1 MKLNT
6 LVTLGGATVFG
17 LVAVWLARG
26 WINTAIESEF
36 EKTRPAKMLI
46 ERPKTTIPVVVATV
60 DIAFGQALTV
70 EMLDIVEVPE
80 NARPFGAYDDLE
92 TLLAD
97 RDLANVALTQI
108 AANEIILD
116 HRVSGPGG
124 RGSLSA
130 LITPGMRAASIRVST
145 VSGVGGFIVPGD
157 HVDVLYIR
165 DEETRR
171 NGINLK
177 SDLLLQN
184 VKVLGIDQNLNDQS
198 DSALPA
204 DTVTLEVR
212 VNDAQKLRLAQDTG
226 QLSLSLRRQGETEL
240 VEAGTVYANTIT
252 GSDRDPTRRT
262 TSQTQPSTR
271 TSRPKQRPSGAE
283 VTVIRGDE
291 REPVM
296 VFRDV
301 GGSGGLAQ
309 LAGDTP

>member
-1 MKLNT
+1 MRLNT

-26 WINTAIESEF
+26 WIDTAIETEF
-36 EKTRPAKMLI
+36 EKARPAKMLI
-46 ERPKTTIPVVVATV
+46 ERPKNTVPVVVATL

-70 EMLDIVEVPE
+70 KMLDIVEVPE
-80 NARPFGAYDDLE
+80 SARPFGAYDDLD

-97 RDLANVALTQI
+97 RALPNVALTQI

-204 DTVTLEVR
+204 DTVTLEVL
-212 VNDAQKLRLAQDTG
+212 VDDAQKLRLAQDAG
-226 QLSLSLRRQGETEL
+226 QLSLSLRRRGETDL
-240 VEAGTVYANTIT
+240 VEAGTIYANAIT
-252 GSDRDPTRRT
+252 RSDVMPTQRAV
-262 TSQTQPSTR
+262 SQKQHRAR
-271 TSRPKQRPSGAE
+271 TSRPRPRPSGAE

-296 VFRDV
+296 VFRDI
-301 GGSGGLAQ
+301 GGSGALAQ
-309 LAGDTP
+309 LAGDSP